1 LGTKSHLNVD
11 DPSYYTT
18 KTLSNPLDE
27 NSIKKKRLA
36 TIHCNPTAKRT
47 LQYFLVNMK
56 SMEEKSRLSI
66 PAFTQEKC
74 QNFCNCLFEV
84 N

>member
-11 DPSYYTT
+11 DPSYIQ
-18 KTLSNPLDE
+18 KKLSNPLNE

-47 LQYFLVNMK
+47 LQYFIVNMK
-56 SMEEKSRLSI
+56 SMEEEKKVDYLYQHLLMKSAKIFVIVYL
-66 PAFTQEKC
+66 K
-74 QNFCNCLFEV
+74 
-84 N
+84 